1 MSEKMRDETE
11 RKEKEVKADV
21 HKQSG
26 SGIFV
31 SNGDDGEESVSWSL
45 VISDLVKTKG
55 QEKKVSADV
64 NDKKCSSG
72 IREISDNREKKKKA
86 KNHKHRQKKDFMFE
100 EMQVEPESKEV
111 HQDVKEKSDIVL
123 SSRSDL
129 TKKSRG
135 RQKKDQTKN
144 HKQPSDLIVE
154 DAVETKGQQK
164 EGVKNIKQKNIFP
177 SSGDVTEK
185 SSFHEKTKKAGKH
198 KHKPERYSL
207 NKEIQ
212 EGTKGKEKDVTK
224 NVKYETDNVIR
235 PGRKDV
241 MKELHNR
248 ERKGE
253 NTEKDKNTKV
263 QKKQSHLKIEDTVKT
278 KGQEKERNAHAK
290 DKKENVMLPIGSNI
304 PEQQA
309 KKGKHE
315 HTCKKTEDETEGKE
329 KEVNKTRKEKLD
341 SVIFLGSSDVT
352 EESRNRQKKQSTAKQ
367 KHQSDLILVD
377 NEKTKGEKMNI
388 NAVLKEKKGT
398 DIPPSHGGITKDSG
412 DRKKTKKKKD
422 KHRHKK
428 HSIVEIGEETE
439 DKEKEVNK
447 DAKDNSDNLIS
458 ASTADVT
465 VESVSDRESK
475 KSKKRKYESYN
486 VTGKSEVI
494 GKHVNTG
501 VIDASRNAI
510 RPRSGVI
517 TEVLDSDEEKRKQ
530 SKKRRYE
537 NEIVTEKTKGKGSEL
552 NAGFKDEAGKVISP
566 SNGYGEEESGS
577 CEKKKARKRRSEVHK
592 VSGKTDKEEEVNVA
606 ETGNNM
612 PSNSGVTTELGCSKE
627 RKQWKKRNCES
638 NPVTENSGSWKEVN
652 AYVKDY
658 LEGGMAF
665 DTAQERANS
674 TNNAISTQVITKTTE
689 IIDVGDIAEKK
700 GKKLCMIGLFTDTR
714 TSKLPI
720 NYMIYFFVQ

>member
-1 MSEKMRDETE
+1 MNTVVKGTMDNDTGYATKGKIKQCNKYKRKHENESVTEKIEQRTDKEEQKVNSVVRD
-11 RKEKEVKADV
+11 KQGNVIPPCSGDV
-21 HKQSG
+21 TQ
-26 SGIFV
+26 
-31 SNGDDGEESVSWSL
+31 ESVSP
-45 VISDLVKTKG
+45 
-55 QEKKVSADV
+55 
-64 NDKKCSSG
+64 
-72 IREISDNREKKKKA
+72 RKKA
-86 KNHKHRQKKDFMFE
+86 KKQKQKKDFMFE

-253 NTEKDKNTKV
+253 NTEKDKNMKV

-315 HTCKKTEDETEGKE
+315 HTCKKTGRTE
-329 KEVNKTRKEKLD
+329 
-341 SVIFLGSSDVT
+341 
-352 EESRNRQKKQSTAKQ
+352 
-367 KHQSDLILVD
+367 
-377 NEKTKGEKMNI
+377 
-388 NAVLKEKKGT
+388 
-398 DIPPSHGGITKDSG
+398 
-412 DRKKTKKKKD
+412 
-422 KHRHKK
+422 
-428 HSIVEIGEETE
+428 
-439 DKEKEVNK
+439 
-447 DAKDNSDNLIS
+447 
-458 ASTADVT
+458 
-465 VESVSDRESK
+465 
-475 KSKKRKYESYN
+475 
-486 VTGKSEVI
+486 
-494 GKHVNTG
+494 
-501 VIDASRNAI
+501 
-510 RPRSGVI
+510 
-517 TEVLDSDEEKRKQ
+517 
-530 SKKRRYE
+530 
-537 NEIVTEKTKGKGSEL
+537 
-552 NAGFKDEAGKVISP
+552 
-566 SNGYGEEESGS
+566 
-577 CEKKKARKRRSEVHK
+577 
-592 VSGKTDKEEEVNVA
+592 
-606 ETGNNM
+606 
-612 PSNSGVTTELGCSKE
+612 
-627 RKQWKKRNCES
+627 
-638 NPVTENSGSWKEVN
+638 
-652 AYVKDY
+652 
-658 LEGGMAF
+658 
-665 DTAQERANS
+665 
-674 TNNAISTQVITKTTE
+674 
-689 IIDVGDIAEKK
+689 
-700 GKKLCMIGLFTDTR
+700 
-714 TSKLPI
+714 
-720 NYMIYFFVQ
+720 